1 MGVMR
6 RFYLLLFPLL
16 LAVSCEPKVFLN
28 IENPRTPLGEHET
41 IAVMNERT
49 EAPDSVEYIGNVRVQ
64 THYSYLLGG
73 TFRTKHIAK
82 EETRKAGGNIMKI
95 NYIYEHFPF
104 YFGFLYDKDEVAADI
119 YYAAPGSAFENV
131 YKTAVNNPV
140 PQFDMRKFEINVGI
154 GGEALYASE
163 EFLVGV
169 MDVRYSGPETAT
181 EMYNGCYDAEIS
193 PTVSV
198 EWAYNLNRF
207 WSVVGSLGGSRVRA
221 SYFDPFNNAF
231 LNSETAYMFD
241 VLAGIRYRWEHS
253 KNFSLYSQLQLGGTF
268 NTPAEY
274 WSRNEM
280 AQNHFGFQITGLGL
294 TFGSRLFGL
303 AEFGW
308 GTEYFGVAV
317 VTGARVGLGYKF

>member
-1 MGVMR
+1 MR

-41 IAVMNERT
+41 VAVLNERT
-49 EAPDSVEYIGNVRVQ
+49 EAPDSAEYIGSVMVESQN
-64 THYSYLLGG
+64 SY
-73 TFRTKHIAK
+73 FVKKERATKEA
-82 EETRKAGGNIMKI
+82 RKAGGNILKI
-95 NYIYEHFPF
+95 NSIYDQYPF
-104 YFGFLYDKDEVAADI
+104 ETAYVYEMKGALSADI
-119 YYAAPGSAFENV
+119 FYAAPGSAFENV
-131 YKTAVNNPV
+131 YKKAVNNPV

-169 MDVRYSGPETAT
+169 MDVWYSGPETAT

-207 WSVVGSLGGSRVRA
+207 WSVVGSLGGNRVRA
-221 SYFDPFNNAF
+221 SYFDPFNNAL

-241 VLAGIRYRWEHS
+241 VLAGVRYRWKHS

-274 WSRNEM
+274 WSRNKM
-280 AQNHFGFQITGLGL
+280 SQSHIGFQITGLGL

>member
-1 MGVMR
+1 MR

-16 LAVSCEPKVFLN
+16 LAVSCEPKVFLD

-41 IAVMNERT
+41 VAVLNERT
-49 EAPDSVEYIGNVRVQ
+49 EAPDSAEYIGSVMVESQ
-64 THYSYLLGG
+64 HSYLVKKEWA
-73 TFRTKHIAK
+73 TKEA
-82 EETRKAGGNIMKI
+82 RKAGGNILKI
-95 NYIYEHFPF
+95 NSIYDQYPF
-104 YFGFLYDKDEVAADI
+104 ETAYVYEMKGALSADI
-119 YYAAPGSAFENV
+119 FYAAPGSAFENV
-131 YKTAVNNPV
+131 YKKAVNNPV

-169 MDVRYSGPETAT
+169 MDVRYYGPETAT

-207 WSVVGSLGGSRVRA
+207 WSVVGSLGGNRVRA
-221 SYFDPFNNAF
+221 SYFDPFNNAL

-241 VLAGIRYRWEHS
+241 VLAGVRYRWKHS
-253 KNFSLYSQLQLGGTF
+253 KNFSLYSQLQFGGTF

-274 WSRNEM
+274 WSRNKTS
-280 AQNHFGFQITGLGL
+280 QSHIGFQITGLGL